1 MLVKTCVNCTVQ
13 NNKITMLTISARC
26 AENEFIEKGIAIRL
40 RGVNYCSSNLRKS
53 CMAGGGLQSTSQ
65 RDRIASCGWIVS
77 PQFGPISAQR
87 KWIFSDLLC
96 LETNFCFDNQT
107 ERYS

>member
-53 CMAGGGLQSTSQ
+53 CVAGGGGSAEHEPERQNSEL
-65 RDRIASCGWIVS
+65 RLDRFSSIWPHFSAEKVDIFRSVV
-77 PQFGPISAQR
+77 FGDQ
-87 KWIFSDLLC
+87 LL
-96 LETNFCFDNQT
+96 F
-107 ERYS
+107 